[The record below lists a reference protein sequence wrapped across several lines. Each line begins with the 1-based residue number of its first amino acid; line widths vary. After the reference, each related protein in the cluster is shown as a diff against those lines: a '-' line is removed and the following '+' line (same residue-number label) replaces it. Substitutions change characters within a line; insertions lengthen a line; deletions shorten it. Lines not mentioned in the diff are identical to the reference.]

1 MSAGGTR
8 RQRECDIQDSP
19 DDYFEEVMAI
29 SDREADPNLVRKA
42 VEEAPR
48 TVDWL
53 DDLGF
58 PFHPETPSSQTAHQ
72 EYDTPREYW
81 GVDDGRSI
89 LRTIRPLWDRHV
101 TAGRIAPLLETECT
115 GLIVEDGE
123 IRGVRADGP
132 DGPVEVRAD
141 NTVLTTGDYGAE
153 PDFFAEVNPDSAP
166 LVTNAAE
173 TSTGNGIEVAQEVG
187 AAFTGADKR
196 NPSLGGVELEA
207 GSGRANWRKRWAM
220 VENVDV
226 HPPYE
231 IYVNTAGKRFFAE
244 DTSGVSEREAAV
256 QELPDGTYFIVFDEA
271 GLEAPEVPIL
281 RERSIDFVRELA
293 TESEVAWRA
302 ETLRELGEEAGI
314 DPETLE
320 ATIGAYNEAV
330 ETGEDPLSRD
340 FLPAP
345 IDDPPFYAI
354 RTHDTTLV
362 TFGGL
367 QVSTDLQVLDTDGN
381 SIPKLYA
388 AGEVIG
394 AAQTSGSEFAGG
406 MLITPALSF
415 GRILGRQLAEP
426 SAETT
431 ELP

>member
-1 MSAGGTR
+1 
-8 RQRECDIQDSP
+8 
-19 DDYFEEVMAI
+19 
-29 SDREADPNLVRKA
+29 
-42 VEEAPR
+42 
-48 TVDWL
+48 
-53 DDLGF
+53 
-58 PFHPETPSSQTAHQ
+58 
-72 EYDTPREYW
+72 
-81 GVDDGRSI
+81 
-89 LRTIRPLWDRHV
+89 
-101 TAGRIAPLLETECT
+101 
-115 GLIVEDGE
+115 
-123 IRGVRADGP
+123 
-132 DGPVEVRAD
+132 
-141 NTVLTTGDYGAE
+141 
-153 PDFFAEVNPDSAP
+153 
-166 LVTNAAE
+166 VTNAAE